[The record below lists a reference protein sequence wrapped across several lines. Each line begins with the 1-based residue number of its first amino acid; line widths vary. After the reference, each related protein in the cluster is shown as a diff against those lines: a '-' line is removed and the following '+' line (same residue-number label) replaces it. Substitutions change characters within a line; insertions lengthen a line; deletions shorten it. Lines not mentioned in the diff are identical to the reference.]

1 MKHIIKTSLVLI
13 FFSLSIIIFNLSCE
27 KESTAQANTSYT
39 LPKATTSSLG
49 GVIVGSGLSVTDN
62 GTISTQNFDII
73 IFSRNGDKENE
84 FWTAKHDGTNQ
95 KKITIPSLP
104 TTEAISKD
112 QLRLSPDGKKFFFK
126 IYYYPNNTGIN
137 EKLYS
142 CNIDGSGLTKL
153 IDDVAGF
160 SDLK

>member
-13 FFSLSIIIFNLSCE
+13 FFSVSVIIFNLSCE
-27 KESTAQANTSYT
+27 KESIAQTNTPYT

-62 GTISTQNFDII
+62 GTISTENFDII
-73 IFSRNGDKENE
+73 IFSRNGDKSNE

-95 KKITIPSLP
+95 KKISIPSLP
-104 TTEAISKD
+104 TTEVISTD
-112 QLRLSPDGKKFFFK
+112 QLRVSPDGKKIFFM
-126 IYYYPNNTGIN
+126 IYIPNNGGLN
-137 EKLYS
+137 KKLYS

-153 IDDVAGF
+153 IDDVESF
-160 SDLK
+160 SDIK